1 MIQVP
6 IHHFNFSDLSADTM
20 MLWSAMLIFTSCDVN
35 LEQKFEIKTS
45 AIISNQRY
53 PSSRFSLFLLVWS
66 RVVDI
71 ILNIIFDRMW
81 DTIPHCWHITQ
92 GQALHFTDRIQTTRG
107 SDSTTK
113 KISQLIRIYG
123 CFCNVQVSTLKPVVA
138 KKWRTRCAYFCRM
151 LLSAEKKKLSKFFFH
166 RIYSYWGNR
175 ANSFYLTVSYHK
187 NSDWQR
193 FIASKAY

>member
-1 MIQVP
+1 MLKCRFWICWVGKILYLHQPCKFKFYNKSTVRAVFSVLSWTILQSCIRKKKLKFWRNQEMIQVP

-92 GQALHFTDRIQTTRG
+92 GQALHFTDRIQTTR
-107 SDSTTK
+107 D
-113 KISQLIRIYG
+113 
-123 CFCNVQVSTLKPVVA
+123 F
-138 KKWRTRCAYFCRM
+138 W
-151 LLSAEKKKLSKFFFH
+151 
-166 RIYSYWGNR
+166 
-175 ANSFYLTVSYHK
+175 
-187 NSDWQR
+187 
-193 FIASKAY
+193 

>member
-1 MIQVP
+1 MQCL
-6 IHHFNFSDLSADTM
+6 F
-20 MLWSAMLIFTSCDVN
+20 FTSCDVN

-151 LLSAEKKKLSKFFFH
+151 LLSAEKKKLPKFFFH